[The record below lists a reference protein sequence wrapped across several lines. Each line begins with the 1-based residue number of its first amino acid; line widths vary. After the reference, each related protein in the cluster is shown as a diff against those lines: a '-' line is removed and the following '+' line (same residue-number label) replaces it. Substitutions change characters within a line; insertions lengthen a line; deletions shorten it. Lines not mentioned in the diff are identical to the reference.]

1 MGQLPARSRQHQ
13 RDRSLPAVLGHGAT
27 SLVHSG
33 LHPSPLSQ
41 SRGLGSVPRGLPES
55 GAEGA
60 AQPDP
65 QHPRRLRFG
74 SRSLLHAG
82 PEPAAARPAH
92 GGTQR
97 LLPGPLLRHDRRA
110 LDRDQGLRRVVVPD
124 SDPHALALALRDV
137 EQRGLPRCRRGALDV
152 ALLAQ
157 RGAHHLLES
166 MRARQ
171 DGTSARLPHVVAT
184 GFTTAFLGDERTLR
198 EFVVGDHVVHAL
210 REQGTNAVL
219 YLVNDTYDP
228 LDERQLRVG
237 MDKNPALIR
246 KFRPFCGRPIAEIP
260 DPFDC
265 HASYAAHFT
274 ARLTER
280 LRRLDI
286 HPLIIDTHR
295 AYRAGHYAPY
305 IVRTFERYREIQ
317 DAIWARFGQLVQN
330 LFRMQ
335 CPQCGCVDGT
345 SIVSVAEQVRYRCE
359 RCGTEGSELPS
370 ALQGKLNWKLDCA
383 ARWNLYRIDTE
394 VFGKAH
400 LAREGTNNVSCLV
413 SREFFG
419 GQVPEVVKYGELKI
433 QRELSGRLLQI
444 LPPEALKRMLTEHLS
459 RDLEVT
465 RDFVAQFAERF
476 EVRPGA
482 SYASFVRQELP
493 RVALEVAA
501 ARVPPEPTGKDE
513 IEIGALV
520 AHGNA

>member
-1 MGQLPARSRQHQ
+1 
-13 RDRSLPAVLGHGAT
+13 
-27 SLVHSG
+27 
-33 LHPSPLSQ
+33 
-41 SRGLGSVPRGLPES
+41 
-55 GAEGA
+55 
-60 AQPDP
+60 
-65 QHPRRLRFG
+65 
-74 SRSLLHAG
+74 
-82 PEPAAARPAH
+82 
-92 GGTQR
+92 
-97 LLPGPLLRHDRRA
+97 
-110 LDRDQGLRRVVVPD
+110 
-124 SDPHALALALRDV
+124 
-137 EQRGLPRCRRGALDV
+137 
-152 ALLAQ
+152 
-157 RGAHHLLES
+157 

-219 YLVNDTYDP
+219 YLVNDTYAP

-520 AHGNA
+520 AHGNAYSQFFHGRQHGLRWPGALVYFDVDAATIKGARDLVAFALALRQGALSSTELKARCKSYLTSMPPSPALYPFLRRLFGQERGPNIPTLLAILPIDFLAMVLAITECLAEVAAARAASTSHSDASARKAA